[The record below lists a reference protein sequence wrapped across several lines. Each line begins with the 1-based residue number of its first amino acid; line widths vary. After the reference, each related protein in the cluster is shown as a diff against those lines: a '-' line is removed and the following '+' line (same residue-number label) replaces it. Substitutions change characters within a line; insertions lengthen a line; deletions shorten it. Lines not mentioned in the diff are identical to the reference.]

1 MRLLEGVGVL
11 NAGLPLWLVAVGSF
25 LAVIGWAFG
34 PSAGGVKPAVGGS
47 WIVATLAG
55 IVGAVLG
62 GAVGGAVGVAPIMVL
77 GHFYRSLD
85 QGALLVFFTGPEGIA
100 VGAVVGGV
108 LGALAG
114 RAPTAVLAGAAAGAG
129 LGLTLGA
136 VLSSMALV
144 SYGIAA
150 QILPAYV
157 AGSWQAFLCFGA
169 IPGGAALG
177 WEVGA
182 LLGARLRA
190 SRKPSPAPAPAL
202 NDGGQGVNPS

>member
-114 RAPTAVLAGAAAGAG
+114 RAPSAVLAGSAAGAG
-129 LGLTLGA
+129 LGFTLGV
-136 VLSSMALV
+136 VLDMGHVAKIWAQQIAP
-144 SYGIAA
+144 GIVLFAG
-150 QILPAYV
+150 PA
-157 AGSWQAFLCFGA
+157 
-169 IPGGAALG
+169 GAALG
-177 WEVGA
+177 GAVGA
-182 LLGARLRA
+182 LLGARLKAFRE
-190 SRKPSPAPAPAL
+190 PSPAPAPAP
-202 NDGGQGVNPS
+202 NHGGHGVDRS